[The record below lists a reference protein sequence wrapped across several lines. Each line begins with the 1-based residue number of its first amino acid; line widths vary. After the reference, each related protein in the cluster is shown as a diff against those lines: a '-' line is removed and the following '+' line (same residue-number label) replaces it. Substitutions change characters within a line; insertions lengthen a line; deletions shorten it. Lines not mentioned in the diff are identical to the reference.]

1 MAYLGN
7 PKNTIEVLQKY
18 NFNFQKKFGQNFLI
32 DTGILEE
39 IIDSAGITKDDMILE
54 IGPGIGTMT
63 QYLCESARQVIAV
76 EIDTNLIPILKDTLS
91 EYDNVKVIND
101 DILKVDINAL
111 AEEYNN
117 GKPIKVVA
125 NLPYYITTP
134 IIMGLFESHVPI
146 DSITIMV
153 QKEVADRMQAA
164 PGKKDYGALSL
175 AVQYYSHPEIVVNVP
190 PSCFMPQP
198 KVGSSVI
205 SLKRYEKPVV
215 DVDDEKLMFKIIRA
229 SFNQRRKTL
238 EIGPGIG
245 TMTQYLC
252 ESARQVIAVE
262 IDTNLI
268 PILKDTLS
276 EYDNVKVINDDILKV
291 DINALAEEY
300 NNGKPIKV
308 VANLPYYITTPII
321 MGLFE
326 SHVPI
331 DSITIMVQKEV
342 ADRMQAAPGKKDYGA
357 LSLAVQYYSHP
368 EIVVNVPPSCFMPQP
383 KVGSSVIS
391 LKRYEKP
398 VVDVDDE
405 KLMFKIIRASF
416 NQRRKTLANGL
427 NNFGGMGLTKEQIQQ
442 SIEALGVPV
451 NVRGEA
457 LSLAQFAQ
465 LSNIIG
471 AAK

>member
-1 MAYLGN
+1 MLHPVIASRDVTRYILDTFGLRA
-7 PKNTIEVLQKY
+7 K
-18 NFNFQKKFGQNFLI
+18 KKFGQNFLI
-32 DTGILEE
+32 NEQVVRGIAREAQVGPGDLV
-39 IIDSAGITKDDMILE
+39 LE

-153 QKEVADRMQAA
+153 QKEVADRMQA
-164 PGKKDYGALSL
+164 G
-175 AVQYYSHPEIVVNVP
+175 
-190 PSCFMPQP
+190 
-198 KVGSSVI
+198 
-205 SLKRYEKPVV
+205 
-215 DVDDEKLMFKIIRA
+215 
-229 SFNQRRKTL
+229 
-238 EIGPGIG
+238 
-245 TMTQYLC
+245 
-252 ESARQVIAVE
+252 
-262 IDTNLI
+262 
-268 PILKDTLS
+268 
-276 EYDNVKVINDDILKV
+276 
-291 DINALAEEY
+291 
-300 NNGKPIKV
+300 
-308 VANLPYYITTPII
+308 
-321 MGLFE
+321 
-326 SHVPI
+326 
-331 DSITIMVQKEV
+331 
-342 ADRMQAAPGKKDYGA
+342 PGKKDYGA